1 MQIGFVVGY
10 NYALDGTRIMADNGT
25 NLLWNNIH
33 IHNVEEYNNY
43 IKYLDSGIPGY
54 TASEVLNMTPD
65 DLIAAGK
72 AFTLEDVMA
81 RHAHLFE

>member
-1 MQIGFVVGY
+1 
-10 NYALDGTRIMADNGT
+10 MADNGT

-54 TASEVLNMTPD
+54 TASEVLNMTHWYNNDFTPD